1 MNISDKGPDA
11 FLLEVTVES
20 YSPSDVPLSVTVL
33 GEPIGNTSFSIKV
46 RGVAGGETST
56 VCVQFKTFAHRL
68 SRAVGQV

>member
-20 YSPSDVPLSVTVL
+20 YSPTDVPLSVTVL
-33 GEPIGNTSFSIKV
+33 GQPIGNTSFSIKV
-46 RGVAGGETST
+46 RGVGKTST

-68 SRAVGQV
+68 SRAAGQV